1 MIKIVKLI
9 TYTNVIYKSD
19 LMSFINN
26 IISDYS
32 QYFYM
37 VEETDTIILYVTENV
52 SETVLIHN
60 IKERLKQ
67 IVNSK

>member
-1 MIKIVKLI
+1 
-9 TYTNVIYKSD
+9 
-19 LMSFINN
+19 MSFINN